1 MNFSPGNET
10 VYLRIV
16 IFIDNARYDVRDIRV

>member
-1 MNFSPGNET
+1 MNFSPRNEIA
-10 VYLRIV
+10 YLRIV